1 MMGKIIKAIMK
12 SLMRLVLILLGILV
26 TLGYIASI
34 PVNLIVFIITGS
46 KAVDI
51 FMFSLV
57 NRIYKLL
64 ENT

>member
-1 MMGKIIKAIMK
+1 MRRIMKAIMK

-34 PVNLIVFIITGS
+34 PINLIVFIITGS
-46 KAVDI
+46 KIVDI
-51 FMFSLV
+51 FMFSLM